1 MGRAPPP
8 VPSPRERP
16 ATDLHALPQLGPRR
30 REASAPAG
38 SPACPPLSSWKR
50 PLPCPC
56 PLPLALV
63 PQETGLE
70 KGLTFWTSH
79 SLAGA
84 EPGLEAT
91 FPQPTPHL
99 TSPLHPS
106 GTSPPKSTNIFR
118 GLTPGPSCSVSK
130 TSPSESVLPDSLIYF
145 TPCYCHSRPSRS
157 RAAWVAV
164 RRGGKGNET
173 QRDPHNLGVRILAP
187 PLRSCDSK
195 RVAMPPQ
202 ASASLVQMTAF

>member
-1 MGRAPPP
+1 MQRGLESGALSRPECRTSGARSARHWGHLLGRAPPP
-8 VPSPRERP
+8 APSPRERP

-130 TSPSESVLPDSLIYF
+130 TSPLESVLPDSLIYF
-145 TPCYCHSRPSRS
+145 TPCYCHSRPS
-157 RAAWVAV
+157 
-164 RRGGKGNET
+164 
-173 QRDPHNLGVRILAP
+173 
-187 PLRSCDSK
+187 
-195 RVAMPPQ
+195 
-202 ASASLVQMTAF
+202 